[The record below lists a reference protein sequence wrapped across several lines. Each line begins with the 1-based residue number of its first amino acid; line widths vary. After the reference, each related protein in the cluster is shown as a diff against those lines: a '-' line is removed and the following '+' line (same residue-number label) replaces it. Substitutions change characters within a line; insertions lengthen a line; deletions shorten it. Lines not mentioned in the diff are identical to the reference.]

1 MTDPTNTANAS
12 TALTVEEVDRR
23 VKETMMA
30 QQSEMLEIAGRNAL
44 KLLREE
50 QKKTAPQILDAMDDE
65 LEEANE
71 VLNHEWRTQIGIIS
85 TQFSRSRRCG
95 NVLNGL

>member
-1 MTDPTNTANAS
+1 MA
-12 TALTVEEVDRR
+12 EEVDRR

-50 QKKTAPQILDAMDDE
+50 QKKTAPQLLDAMDDE
-65 LEEANE
+65 LEEAND
-71 VLNHEWRTQIGIIS
+71 VLNHEWRTQINRDNFNSI
-85 TQFSRSRRCG
+85 Q
-95 NVLNGL
+95 